1 MIRIIALLSVLTTT
15 GCVVYPYGGY
25 AGYGYGGYRY
35 GGYGYGYAANPYP
48 YGYATPDR
56 YRALAASNYNPETG
70 SRTGN

>member
-1 MIRIIALLSVLTTT
+1 MFRVIALLSLLATT

-25 AGYGYGGYRY
+25 
-35 GGYGYGYAANPYP
+35 GGYGYGAYGYGYGYGYRPSPYP
-48 YGYATPDR
+48 YGYATPER